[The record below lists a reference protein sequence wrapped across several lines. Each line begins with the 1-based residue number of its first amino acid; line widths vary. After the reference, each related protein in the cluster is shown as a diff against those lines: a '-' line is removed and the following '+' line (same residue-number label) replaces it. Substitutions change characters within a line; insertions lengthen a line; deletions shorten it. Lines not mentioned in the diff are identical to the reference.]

1 MPFLGEISALVT
13 AALWSVSSLAFA
25 SASRR
30 LGPTQVNIA
39 RRILATG
46 YLWLVV
52 ILFGLEFHLSRAQV
66 LNLAVSGIIG
76 LALGD
81 SFLFKAYQ
89 HIGARMTM
97 VVMSI
102 APAIAAIGAY
112 LMLGELLSF
121 TGILGILLTLCG
133 IALVI
138 LEQRDGSRFQFSR
151 VGVFYAFLGAVGQ
164 GVGLIFAKQ
173 AFMEGEINGF
183 IAALVR
189 LQSSLLLLLPV
200 LILTRRWE
208 NPLGLMDRDRKGT
221 YQMILGSVVGPFLG
235 ISFSLLAVKYTSVGV
250 AATLMATVP
259 IMMLPILRFLYKEQL
274 NWRAVSG
281 AVIAV
286 GGVGLLFAR

>member
-1 MPFLGEISALVT
+1 MPFLGEISALIT

-30 LGPTQVNIA
+30 LGSTQVNIA
-39 RRILATG
+39 RLILATL

-52 ILFGLEFHLSRAQV
+52 ILFGLEFHLSRTQV

-81 SFLFKAYQ
+81 SFLFKAYRY
-89 HIGARMTM
+89 IGARLTM

-102 APAIAAIGAY
+102 APAVAAIGAY
-112 LMLGELLSF
+112 FMLGEHLSA
-121 TGILGILLTLCG
+121 TGTLGILLTLCG

-151 VGVFYAFLGAVGQ
+151 AGVFYAFLGAVGQ

-173 AFMEGEINGF
+173 AFVEGEINGF
-183 IAALVR
+183 VAALVR

-200 LILTRRWE
+200 LILARRWE

-235 ISFSLLAVKYTSVGV
+235 ISFSLLAVKHTSVGV

-259 IMMLPILRFLYKEQL
+259 IMMLPIVRVLYKEEL
-274 NWRAVSG
+274 NWRAVGG

>member
-1 MPFLGEISALVT
+1 MPFLGEISALIT

-30 LGPTQVNIA
+30 LGSTQVNIA
-39 RRILATG
+39 RLILATG

-52 ILFGLEFHLSRAQV
+52 ILFGLEFHLSRTQV

-89 HIGARMTM
+89 HIGARPTM

-112 LMLGELLSF
+112 VLLGEVLSA
-121 TGILGILLTLCG
+121 TGILGILVTICG

-138 LEQRDGSRFQFSR
+138 LEQRDGSGFHFSR
-151 VGVFYAFLGAVGQ
+151 AGVFYAFLGAVGQ
-164 GVGLIFAKQ
+164 GVGLVFAKL
-173 AFMEGEINGF
+173 AFLEGEINGF
-183 IAALVR
+183 VATLVR
-189 LQSSLLLLLPV
+189 LQASLLLLLPV
-200 LILTRRWE
+200 LILARRWE
-208 NPLGLMDRDRKGT
+208 NPLGLMERDRKGT

-235 ISFSLLAVKYTSVGV
+235 ISFSLLAIKHTSVGV

-259 IMMLPILRFLYKEQL
+259 IMMLPILRVLYKEQL
-274 NWRAVSG
+274 KWRAVAG
-281 AVIAV
+281 AVVAV
-286 GGVGLLFAR
+286 GGVALLFAR